1 MRWLRNTENIMFEN
15 KSMYEEDY
23 EEETREEDDK
33 AKDGNEQIGD
43 ICKHII
49 FPKPSDASNATQASR

>member
-1 MRWLRNTENIMFEN
+1 MFEN

>member
-1 MRWLRNTENIMFEN
+1 
-15 KSMYEEDY
+15 MYEEDY

-43 ICKHII
+43 ICQHII